1 MARSQNAKDV
11 SFTGKL
17 NHVGE
22 TIFSTINKLAAQ
34 HQALNLSQGFPDFDA
49 HADLVALVHQ
59 KMAAGHNQYAPM
71 PGTPELRE
79 TLAQITQEDYG
90 ATYSPQDEVTITAGA
105 TQAIGTAIATSI
117 REGDEVIL
125 ISPAYDCYIPMIE
138 LNGGIPVTVKLVHPE
153 YHIDWDQL
161 KKLLNHRTRMIII
174 NTPHNPTG
182 SVWQK
187 DDLDQLEQVVANSNI
202 IVLAD
207 EVYENIIYNGQEH
220 HSIRTREA
228 LRKRSFVIGSLG
240 KTLHVTGW
248 KVGYVMAPPALTAEF
263 RKVHQ
268 YLVFSVNTPVQLAL
282 AEFLQQERHR
292 RIGEFYQE
300 KQALF
305 LDSIAGS
312 RFTPLSVNGG
322 YFQILDYSAITDE
335 GDVKF
340 AERLITEHGIASIPL
355 SVFYRFPTDHKVLR
369 FCFAKDDATLVE
381 AGKILQ
387 SI

>member
-1 MARSQNAKDV
+1 MTSAKKTLA
-11 SFTGKL
+11 FTGKL

-22 TIFSTINKLAAQ
+22 TIFSSINRLAAQ

-49 HADLVALVHQ
+49 HAELIALVHQ

-71 PGTPELRE
+71 PGTLELRR
-79 TLAQITQEDYG
+79 TLAHISAEDYG
-90 ATYSPQDEVTITAGA
+90 ATYDPEMEVTITAGA
-105 TQAIGTAIATSI
+105 TQAIGTAIATSV

-153 YHIDWDQL
+153 YRIDWDQL
-161 KKLLNHRTRMIII
+161 KKLLNHRTRMIIV
-174 NTPHNPTG
+174 NSPHNPTG

-187 DDLDQLEQVVANSNI
+187 EDLDQLEQVVANSNI
-202 IVLAD
+202 IILAD

-220 HSIRTREA
+220 LSVRSREA
-228 LRKRSFVIGSLG
+228 LRKRSFVVGSLG

-248 KVGYVMAPPALTAEF
+248 KVGYVMAPAGLSAEF

-282 AEFLQQERHR
+282 AEFLQQEKHR
-292 RIGEFYQE
+292 RIGDFYQE
-300 KQALF
+300 KQVLF
-305 LDSIAGS
+305 LKSIEGS
-312 RFTPLSVNGG
+312 RFTALPVNGG
-322 YFQILDYSAITDE
+322 YFQILDYSAISDE
-335 GDVKF
+335 GDVAF

-369 FCFAKDDATLVE
+369 FCFAKDDATLE
-381 AGKILQ
+381 KAGEILRGL
-387 SI
+387 